1 MSTMTPRR
9 AKAKA
14 RHGPPES
21 YVNLIRTFA
30 LVPIQGEDE
39 LDLAIEVLD
48 RLTARKSL
56 NKGEQMYVGTLTL
69 LIEAYEDVH
78 HPIGPASDRDM
89 LRHLMDARGIK
100 QIQLHRET
108 SIAKSTI
115 SEVLAGRRA
124 FSKSI
129 IRKLA
134 DYFGVDV
141 SVLAANL

>member
-9 AKAKA
+9 AKEEA
-14 RHGPPES
+14 RRGPPKS

-30 LVPIQGEDE
+30 LTPIQDEDE

-48 RLTARKSL
+48 RLTVKRSL
-56 NKGEQMYVGTLTL
+56 NQGEQMYVDTLTL
-69 LIEAYEDVH
+69 LIEAYEDAH
-78 HPIGPASDRDM
+78 HPIGPASDKDT
-89 LRHLMDARGIK
+89 LRHLMDAREIK

-108 SIAKSTI
+108 GIAKSTI
-115 SEVLAGRRA
+115 SEVLAGRRS
-124 FSKSI
+124 FSKSM

-141 SVLAANL
+141 SVLTASI

>member
-9 AKAKA
+9 AKEKA
-14 RHGPPES
+14 RRAPPKS
-21 YVNLIRTFA
+21 YVDLIRTFA
-30 LVPIQGEDE
+30 LTPIQDEDE

-48 RLTARKSL
+48 RLTVKRSL
-56 NKGEQMYVGTLTL
+56 NKGEQMYVDTLTL
-69 LIEAYEDVH
+69 LIEAYEDAH
-78 HPIGPASDRDM
+78 HPIGPASDKDM
-89 LRHLMDARGIK
+89 LRHLMDAREIK

-108 SIAKSTI
+108 GIAKSTI

-124 FSKSI
+124 FSKSM

-141 SVLAANL
+141 SVLATNL

>member
-1 MSTMTPRR
+1 
-9 AKAKA
+9 
-14 RHGPPES
+14 
-21 YVNLIRTFA
+21 
-30 LVPIQGEDE
+30 VPIQGEDE

-48 RLTARKSL
+48 RLTAKKSL
-56 NKGEQMYVGTLTL
+56 NKGERMYVDTLTL

-78 HPIGPASDRDM
+78 HPIGPASDKDI
-89 LRHLMDARGIK
+89 LRHLMDARGVK
-100 QIQLHRET
+100 QIELHRDT

-124 FSKSI
+124 FSKSM

-141 SVLAANL
+141 SILAANL